1 MKELEDVTYNWG
13 LSCTR
18 YEIKG
23 IGMQK
28 SMEKSM
34 TL

>member
-1 MKELEDVTYNWG
+1 MNELENVTSQWG
-13 LSCTR
+13 ISCTR